1 VADIVFSQPAVGQR
15 IWRYVGLAKV
25 QVELLP
31 DSAPPLAFALQVEQE
46 RGVMDEGEAAAA
58 VAAEVTRVCKR
69 AKHNVV
75 GAGKASGRD
84 WKVPGQRAGS
94 LKNPKLSTSWE
105 KKMAD
110 KAQESAFKEQKRAAL
125 AAAKEAAAEVR
136 RKKEAAKQRKKE
148 AQERSAVVTR
158 VSAAT
163 AKRMM
168 KSKKGRK
175 LLQTR
180 DVQ

>member
-1 VADIVFSQPAVGQR
+1 MPAVAHPPGRAAALQQTL
-15 IWRYVGLAKV
+15 LAV
-25 QVELLP
+25 SLRSQVEL
-31 DSAPPLAFALQVEQE
+31 EQE
-46 RGVMDEGEAAAA
+46 HASMDEGNAAA

-75 GAGKASGRD
+75 GSGKASGRD

-110 KAQESAFKEQKRAAL
+110 KAVETAFKEQKRAAL
-125 AAAKEAAAEVR
+125 AAAKEAAAEAR